1 MKVIGFVIKRA
12 AIDQK
17 ANLEKKM
24 AATIALPLDIPDVEV
39 LRTETRKNGD
49 YLITV
54 KSTKKGTNCKDC
66 GKAIDKY
73 HGRDK
78 EIQVRHLPILGRRVY
93 IRIRPLRYECSYC
106 SDENGKRT
114 TTQRLD
120 WYNPKNSLTR
130 AYEEHL
136 LLSLVNS
143 TTQDVSKKE
152 RIGYDMVRGVIVH
165 RINQKVNWAEL
176 ESLEALGIDEIALLK
191 GHKDFVAI
199 ITARLSD
206 GRIILLAVLEDRTKA
221 VVKAFLESIPLHL
234 RKTVHTVCTD
244 MWEGYINAAREV
256 FGETVSIV
264 VDRFHIA
271 KGYREAVERLR
282 KSEMKRLKQELSV
295 DDYKQLKGVLW
306 ALRKNSSA
314 LNDDD
319 IALLDR
325 LFSHSPALKT
335 AYGLREELT
344 AIFDSDICPSV
355 ATTQLQQW
363 QQRVL
368 DSGLK
373 CFDSFLTSLT
383 NWFDEMVAY
392 FERRLNSGFVEGL
405 NNKIKVIKRRCY
417 GILKPEHLF
426 QRIYLDLN
434 GFRFFLP
441 EPA

>member
-1 MKVIGFVIKRA
+1 MNGKEFMVKRA
-12 AIDQK
+12 AIERK
-17 ANLEKKM
+17 ESVERKM
-24 AATIALPLDIPDVEV
+24 DSNISLPLDIPNIEV
-39 LRTETRKNGD
+39 LRTETRENGD
-49 YLITV
+49 YIITV
-54 KSTKKGTNCKDC
+54 KSTQNGTNCKNC

-78 EIQVRHLPILGRRVY
+78 EIEVRHLSILGRRVY
-93 IRIRPLRYECSYC
+93 IRMHPLRYECPYC
-106 SDENGKRT
+106 SDKNGKKT

-136 LLSLVNS
+136 LLSLINS

-152 RIGYDMVRGVIVH
+152 RIGYDMVRGVLLH
-165 RINQKVNWAEL
+165 RISQKVDWTEIERL
-176 ESLEALGIDEIALLK
+176 EVLGIDEIALLK

-199 ITARLSD
+199 ITARLSG
-206 GRIILLAVLEDRTKA
+206 GRIIPLALLKDRTKA
-221 VVKAFLESIPLHL
+221 VVKAFLESIPLRL
-234 RKTVHTVCTD
+234 RKTVHSVCTD

-264 VDRFHIA
+264 VDRFHVA
-271 KGYREAVERLR
+271 KSYREAVDRLR
-282 KSEMKRLKQELSV
+282 KSEMKRLKQVLSD

-306 ALRKNSSA
+306 ALRKKHSL
-314 LNDDD
+314 LNDDE

-325 LFSHSPALKT
+325 LFSHSPDLKT
-335 AYGLREELT
+335 AYELREELT
-344 AIFDSDICPSV
+344 AIFDSDICSTV
-355 ATTQLQQW
+355 ATTELQQW

-368 DSGLK
+368 DSGLN
-373 CFDSFLTSLT
+373 CFNSFLTSLT
-383 NWFDEMVAY
+383 NWLDEIVAY

-417 GILKPEHLF
+417 GILKPGHLF

-434 GFRFFLP
+434 GFSFFLP
-441 EPA
+441 DSP

>member
-1 MKVIGFVIKRA
+1 
-12 AIDQK
+12 
-17 ANLEKKM
+17 M

-39 LRTETRKNGD
+39 LRTETSKDND
-49 YLITV
+49 YIVTV
-54 KSTKKGTNCKDC
+54 KSTRKGTNCKDC

-73 HGRDK
+73 HGCDK
-78 EIQVRHLPILGRRVY
+78 EIEVRHLSILGRRVY
-93 IRIRPLRYECSYC
+93 IRMRPLRYECPYC

-130 AYEEHL
+130 AYEDHL

-143 TTQDVSKKE
+143 TIQDVSKKE
-152 RIGYDMVRGVIVH
+152 RIGYDMVRGVLHH
-165 RINQKVNWAEL
+165 RVNQKVNWL
-176 ESLEALGIDEIALLK
+176 EIECLETLGIDEIALLK

-206 GRIILLAVLEDRTKA
+206 GRIIPLAVLEDRTKA
-221 VVKAFLESIPLHL
+221 LVKAFFASIPLRL
-234 RKTVHTVCTD
+234 RQTVHTVCTD

-256 FGETVSIV
+256 FGENVSIV
-264 VDRFHIA
+264 VDRFHVA
-271 KGYREAVERLR
+271 KSYREAVDRLR
-282 KSEMKRLKQELSV
+282 KSEMKRLKQELSD

-306 ALRKNSSA
+306 ALRKNSSS
-314 LNDDD
+314 LNDDE

-325 LFSHSPALKT
+325 LFSHSPDLKT

-344 AIFDSDICPSV
+344 AIFDSDICPFV
-355 ATTQLQQW
+355 ATTLLQLW
-363 QQRVL
+363 QQLVL
-368 DSGLK
+368 ASGLK

-383 NWFDEMVAY
+383 NRFDEIVAY

-441 EPA
+441 HST